1 MRGGAPPGGARR
13 KASPAPPRRPSRQ
26 DAPSLHTRHNAAS
39 VQLGTRRE
47 VAGGGEW
54 GRESSASRARSTDVG
69 RGGHLRTLHPR
80 SPWLHSH
87 FEQLTSC
94 SQAKPLNSRACNNK
108 AKREYLELMIP
119 GFGLKFV
126 SSRLAAPRGRT
137 PDSGTVKDRIAPLVR
152 ASISRWFSLVLLA
165 ALVPSPSYQLAGNFS
180 AKTCEQPAS
189 GSAKKTSWF
198 CQPFAL
204 PALEIAADGCPGFR
218 ARLAFHFGGPAYAEA
233 NRTRCPWSGSCMCRS
248 CGAFRAAASVPVC
261 PAGGRHDARPS

>member
-108 AKREYLELMIP
+108 AVPGHGAASILLWMNAINRARSSSAHLVRRGDSLPCMLSAERSEEIP
-119 GFGLKFV
+119 RLVDLRG
-126 SSRLAAPRGRT
+126 LAA
-137 PDSGTVKDRIAPLVR
+137 S
-152 ASISRWFSLVLLA
+152 
-165 ALVPSPSYQLAGNFS
+165 
-180 AKTCEQPAS
+180 
-189 GSAKKTSWF
+189 
-198 CQPFAL
+198 
-204 PALEIAADGCPGFR
+204 
-218 ARLAFHFGGPAYAEA
+218 
-233 NRTRCPWSGSCMCRS
+233 WSGSREIRS
-248 CGAFRAAASVPVC
+248 PASSTLSSTP
-261 PAGGRHDARPS
+261 GN

>member
-1 MRGGAPPGGARR
+1 M
-13 KASPAPPRRPSRQ
+13 
-26 DAPSLHTRHNAAS
+26 
-39 VQLGTRRE
+39 QLGTRRE

-198 CQPFAL
+198 CQPFAQ